1 MQSFKHAKMGCTL
14 AAVQH
19 ALCFV
24 HSRILRTACQGSFEL
39 HDNDTQSGPKH
50 VVLFAL
56 HSSEAFVTARQAQ
69 TVSTASMQSI
79 TSTLVMCKTR
89 FCLCDSSHAF
99 NIKG

>member
-1 MQSFKHAKMGCTL
+1 ML

-24 HSRILRTACQGSFEL
+24 HSRMLSTACQGSFEL
-39 HDNDTQSGPKH
+39 HDNDTQSGAGH
-50 VVLFAL
+50 VLLFAL
-56 HSSEAFVTARQAQ
+56 RSCQAFDTARQAQ

-79 TSTLVMCKTR
+79 TSMLVMCKAR